1 MNTKHCLSRRYRA
14 MANDDSRDYGKTL
27 MQGIKHSARL
37 GLTIVNWRAKLEI
50 HLEVECTS
58 FHHFKQTLNSVA
70 SIISVAAISFQV
82 CNGIKKI
89 HDR

>member
-1 MNTKHCLSRRYRA
+1 

-27 MQGIKHSARL
+27 MQGIMHSARL
-37 GLTIVNWRAKLEI
+37 GPTIVNWRAKMEI
-50 HLEVECTS
+50 RLEVGC
-58 FHHFKQTLNSVA
+58 HHFMQTLNSVA